1 MELGNKFFRTLRGFD
16 LHTYISRFEK
26 EQDEINGKCNA
37 QEENCQNGQR
47 MELPDS
53 CSLYQNHL

>member
-1 MELGNKFFRTLRGFD
+1 MISDLPWDFNKR
-16 LHTYISRFEK
+16 SVKFER
-26 EQDEINGKCNA
+26 EQDEMNGKCNA